1 MNARV
6 FDGIAI
12 LLQASFYNSRS
23 RNFAIF
29 LSKMLQKYNLCRN
42 FFKQVEVV
50 TVVITHLWKRS
61 DGIGL
66 DKRHFRKFPSNIWIE
81 VKQLLVTWFFV
92 ESKVN
97 KKNWSKNLLNAWLF
111 LERAIDSRTG
121 LRLVCRRC
129 TFHMCTYEACAY
141 MQMVLDRLNS
151 CRTTGVVDCLV
162 GLCSFS
168 VEWRNWCTG

>member
-1 MNARV
+1 MALR
-6 FDGIAI
+6 FFCKRAFTI
-12 LLQASFYNSRS
+12 LAQETLRYSGP
-23 RNFAIF
+23 
-29 LSKMLQKYNLCRN
+29 KCCKKCNLCRN
-42 FFKQVEVV
+42 FFKQVEVA
-50 TVVITHLWKRS
+50 TVVITHLWKRR

-66 DKRHFRKFPSNIWIE
+66 DKRHCRKFPSNIWIE
-81 VKQLLVTWFFV
+81 VKQLLVIWFFV